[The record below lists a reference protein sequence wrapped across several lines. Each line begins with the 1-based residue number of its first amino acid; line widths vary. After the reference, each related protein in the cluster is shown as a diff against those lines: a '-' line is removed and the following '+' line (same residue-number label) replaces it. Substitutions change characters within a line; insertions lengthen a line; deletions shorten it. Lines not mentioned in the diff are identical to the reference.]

1 MEQYSTRT
9 LLIAIVI
16 TSMLVGFGSSD
27 LAQDREE
34 CTNQLI
40 ALSPCLPY
48 VGGNAKAPTKDCCG
62 GFNQVITKSEKCVC
76 ILVKDK
82 DDPSLGLKFN
92 ATLAAHLPT
101 ACHITAPN
109 ITKCISLMHIP
120 PNSTLAREFESLGR
134 IEGNANL
141 TPPSPNVKDGTGGGK
156 AESVKSNGEKKK
168 KSWLAVELLLFALFF
183 HFLFIISSL
192 TPSSFI

>member
-1 MEQYSTRT
+1 MEQSTRT
-9 LLIAIVI
+9 LIITIVI
-16 TSMLVGFGSSD
+16 ISMLVGFGSSD
-27 LAQDREE
+27 LDQDREE

-40 ALSPCLPY
+40 VLSPCLTY

-62 GFNQVITKSEKCVC
+62 GFGQVIIKSQKCIC

-82 DDPSLGLKFN
+82 DDPNLGLKFN

-101 ACHITAPN
+101 ACHIAAPN
-109 ITKCISLMHIP
+109 ITKCISLLHLS

-134 IEGNANL
+134 LEASANSA
-141 TPPSPNVKDGTGGGK
+141 PPSQNIKGGK
-156 AESVKSNGEKKK
+156 AESVKSDGEKKK
-168 KSWLAVELLLFALFF
+168 KSWLAVELLIFALFY
-183 HFLFIISSL
+183 HFLLVISSF